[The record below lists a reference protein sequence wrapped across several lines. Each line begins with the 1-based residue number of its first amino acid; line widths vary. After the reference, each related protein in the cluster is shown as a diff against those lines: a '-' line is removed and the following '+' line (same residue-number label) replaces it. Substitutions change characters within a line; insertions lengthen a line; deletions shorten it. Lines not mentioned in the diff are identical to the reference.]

1 MSDGIDPPFFQE
13 DDGTK
18 LGWFSSIFRFI
29 QRRTKV
35 AVIAFADSPYSV
47 PSDVSWV
54 RANATDG
61 AIVVNYPL
69 SLSWGGREIGVM
81 KTDASGNAVTPTRM
95 GSDVF
100 NGATT
105 QTLGSQYSRMVA
117 KADGTTNWD
126 LMVKQ

>member
-1 MSDGIDPPFFQE
+1 MSDSIDQPFFQE
-13 DDGTK
+13 PDGTK
-18 LGWFSSIFRFI
+18 LGWFSSIARWI
-29 QRRTKV
+29 ERRTTV
-35 AVIAFADSPYSV
+35 VFITFADSPYSV
-47 PSDVSWV
+47 KANVSWV
-54 RANATDG
+54 KANATDG

-126 LMVKQ
+126 LLVKQ